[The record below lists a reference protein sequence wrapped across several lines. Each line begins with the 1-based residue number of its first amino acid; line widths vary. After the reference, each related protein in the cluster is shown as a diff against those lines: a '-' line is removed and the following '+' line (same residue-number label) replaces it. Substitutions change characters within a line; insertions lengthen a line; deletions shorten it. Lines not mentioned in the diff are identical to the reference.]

1 MYPHIYPSCTGLSP
15 STVNLSRS
23 FHSLIYGF
31 WAPPFSLATTNGI
44 TIVLFSSGYL
54 DVSVLRVFSRL
65 AVGLHIF
72 NVQGC
77 PIRTSMDLRSF
88 ATPHSFSQLTT
99 SFVVSESQ
107 GIHHTPLFASYSYL
121 FSDIINRSITSPL
134 HLFYSPRVSTLSFSP
149 NLSKNFFLTTIKIV
163 SSFALN
169 FLYIF

>member
-15 STVNLSRS
+15 STVPLSRR

-31 WAPPFSLATTNGI
+31 WAPPFSLATTHGI

-54 DVSVLRVFSRL
+54 DVSVLRVVSRL

-107 GIHHTPLFASYSYL
+107 GIHHTPLFASYSYV
-121 FSDIINRSITSPL
+121 FSNHISLYSFL
-134 HLFYSPRVSTLSFSP
+134 LLLSLLSCFYSLFFSQLVKELLSYLYSTTS
-149 NLSKNFFLTTIKIV
+149 
-163 SSFALN
+163 
-169 FLYIF
+169 